1 MKHLSRISLT
11 VLAVAAILVTSLVGC
26 SPSATTTSTTTEA
39 GVGVVKAK
47 ERLVLATTTSLY
59 DTGLWAVL
67 EPRFEAKYNVELDV
81 LYAGTGISIEYGK
94 RGDAAVL
101 AVHDKARELALITDG
116 FALNRY
122 PFAYNYFV
130 IVGPASDPAGIK
142 GLSPEAAFKKLY
154 ESKSAPFISR
164 GDASGTHA
172 KEQAIWKAAGYTY
185 TDVQKSGDWYVE
197 SGIGMG
203 PALVMAG
210 QKQGYTLADI
220 GTFLAFKAE
229 TGLTALVDS
238 GSILLNVYSVIP
250 INPEKLT
257 ASKAAMAQN
266 LVDFLISDEIQK
278 LIGEYGVK
286 DYGASLFTPCAGNE
300 PSS

>member
-1 MKHLSRISLT
+1 MKKFPVKLLSVI
-11 VLAVAAILVTSLVGC
+11 AAAAILVAGLVGC
-26 SPSATTTSTTTEA
+26 SPSATTPTTTEA

-47 ERLVLATTTSLY
+47 ERLVMATTTSLY

-101 AVHDKARELALITDG
+101 AVHDKTRELALIADG
-116 FALNRY
+116 FALERY

-130 IVGPASDPAGIK
+130 IVGPESDPAGIK

-185 TDVQKSGDWYVE
+185 ADVQKSGDWYVE

-203 PALVMAG
+203 PALVMTG
-210 QKQGYTLADI
+210 QKQGYTLADV
-220 GTFLAFKAE
+220 GTFLAFKGE
-229 TGLTALVDS
+229 TGLVALVDS

-278 LIGEYGVK
+278 LIGDYGVK
-286 DYGASLFTPCAGNE
+286 DYGAPLFTPCAGSE
-300 PSS
+300 PTS